1 MANLI
6 RRRNV
11 VMLAA
16 TAATLPVAWPLAVV
30 AQQSKPP
37 MIGYL
42 DWHAPPPNSP
52 FLEAFRAGLAEA
64 GLIEGRNLLIEY
76 RWANGNLA
84 QLPDMA
90 ADLVR
95 RGASIIVTSDAS
107 APILAAKRATSTIPI
122 VFFYGGDPV
131 KQGLVASF
139 NRPDG
144 NVTGITT
151 IVIDLPGKQLDLLLK
166 MVPQARKVGVLSG
179 DRSYIGY
186 EELTTSM
193 LAAGRALGVEIM
205 VVECRSDR
213 DFEMAVAKM
222 VDSGCGAMIVGALAL
237 TNLNKVVSLAALH
250 KLPAIYPFRSLVLA
264 GGLMS
269 YVADPVPLFRRL
281 GSAYVARIL
290 NGMKPAD
297 LPVEQPTK
305 FDLAINLQT
314 AKALG
319 LAVPRTLLVEANEL
333 IE

>member
-1 MANLI
+1 MANSI
-6 RRRNV
+6 GRRNV

-30 AQQSKPP
+30 AQQPKLP

-42 DWHAPPPNSP
+42 DWQGPRRNSP
-52 FLEAFRAGLAEA
+52 VLEAFRAGLAEA
-64 GLIEGRNLLIEY
+64 GLIEGRNLSIEY
-76 RWANGNLA
+76 RWANGNLT

-186 EELTTSM
+186 EELMTSM

-222 VDSGCGAMIVGALAL
+222 VDNGCGAMIVGALAL

-281 GSAYVARIL
+281 GSGYVARIL

-305 FDLAINLQT
+305 FNLAINLKT

>member
-1 MANLI
+1 MQ
-6 RRRNV
+6 RREFIAG
-11 VMLAA
+11 LGSAA
-16 TAATLPVAWPLAVV
+16 VWPVV
-30 AQQSKPP
+30 ARAQQLP

-42 DWHAPPPNSP
+42 DWKESRPNSP
-52 FLEAFRAGLAEA
+52 FLAAFRAGLAQA
-64 GLIEGRNLLIEY
+64 GLIEGRNLSIEY
-76 RWANGNLA
+76 RWANGNLT
-84 QLPDMA
+84 QLTDMA

-139 NRPDG
+139 NRPGG
-144 NVTGITT
+144 NVTGITS

-166 MVPQARKVGVLSG
+166 VVPQARKVGVLSG
-179 DRSYIGY
+179 DRSYIGS

-193 LAAGRALGVEIM
+193 LAAGRARGVEIM
-205 VVECRSDR
+205 IVESRSDR
-213 DFEMAVAKM
+213 DFDVAVAKM
-222 VDSGCGAMIVGALAL
+222 VNDGAGAMIVSALAF
-237 TNLNKVVSLAALH
+237 TNLDKVVSLAALH

-269 YVADPVPLFRRL
+269 YVADPLPLFQRL

-290 NGMKPAD
+290 NGVKPTD

-305 FDLAINLQT
+305 FDLVINLKT

-319 LAVPRTLLVEANEL
+319 LTIPETLLATADEL
-333 IE
+333 IQ